1 MARILVVD
9 DVPANITML
18 VELLRSEHTVQVA
31 TFGEKALLIA
41 TGDPP
46 RPDLVLLD
54 IDMPGMDG
62 FEVCR
67 QLKEFEETRRI
78 PVIFVTAKDDQLNE
92 EKGFELGAVDY
103 ITKPFEA
110 SEFRARLRSALRIS
124 ELMHMLAQRAQI
136 DSIFSDAAYNNLRIS
151 LTRENVAFANP
162 GFNNGGQD
170 FATQRSLDV

>member
-103 ITKPFEA
+103 ITKPFQP
-110 SEFRARLRSALRIS
+110 SLVRARVRLHLRLALHQRLLEQLVERAGRDLVLTPA
-124 ELMHMLAQRAQI
+124 ELGV
-136 DSIFSDAAYNNLRIS
+136 LRQ
-151 LTRENVAFANP
+151 LQTLQP
-162 GFNNGGQD
+162 
-170 FATQRSLDV
+170 